1 MRKIILSLF
10 LIANLVCFAQNNK
23 SLDTISSIKFYGID
37 YSMAKVYGAAE
48 TPGEFKMAFDGIN
61 LLFITEAKKYNLEKF
76 LEMSVTEISLDA
88 VNEVNN
94 KIIPGELETTNQN
107 YTLNDHEIARAV
119 RVLPIKKEPGVG
131 MVIIAKLLNKA
142 ANNGSYQIVFF
153 DTDTKEILE
162 STPANGKARGF
173 GLRNFWAGSIY
184 QVLKKLQ

>member
-1 MRKIILSLF
+1 M
-10 LIANLVCFAQNNK
+10 
-23 SLDTISSIKFYGID
+23 
-37 YSMAKVYGAAE
+37 
-48 TPGEFKMAFDGIN
+48 GIN

-76 LEMSVTEISLDA
+76 LGISVTEISLDA

-94 KIIPGELETTNQN
+94 KTKPDDLRTTNQN
-107 YTLNDHEIARAV
+107 YTLDDQQIAHAV
-119 RVLPIKKEPGVG
+119 QALPIEKEPGVG

-153 DTDTKEILE
+153 NTDTKEIIE

-184 QVLKKLQ
+184 QVLKRL

>member
-10 LIANLVCFAQNNK
+10 LIANLACFAQSK
-23 SLDTISSIKFYGID
+23 SASDVTSIKFYGID

-48 TPGEFKMAFDGIN
+48 TPGEFKVAFDGIN

-76 LEMSVTEISLDA
+76 LGISVTEISLDA

-94 KIIPGELETTNQN
+94 KIKPDDLRTTNQS
-107 YTLNDHEIARAV
+107 YTRDDQQIAHAV
-119 RVLPIKKEPGVG
+119 QALPIEKEPGVG

-153 DTDTKEILE
+153 NTDTKEIIE
-162 STPANGKARGF
+162 STPANGKAKGF

-184 QVLKKLQ
+184 QVLKRL